1 MNCIFVARELGPLE
15 SLNHGSTCSV
25 SSMALGTYIVC
36 NVYTLFSWAL
46 WVCVLH
52 RKTLFSFYQTTWLTK
67 EGLKLGSLAFSFWAF
82 SDKASH
88 FSLSKA
94 DPLMC
99 IHFKRNEFSCLV
111 QTNTFSKPS
120 FPKVAIWYGRFNCN
134 RKHVIQLR

>member
-1 MNCIFVARELGPLE
+1 MNSIFVARELGPLE

-25 SSMALGTYIVC
+25 SSMALSTYIIC

-46 WVCVLH
+46 CECVSYTDRLSSLFIRQH
-52 RKTLFSFYQTTWLTK
+52 DWQRK
-67 EGLKLGSLAFSFWAF
+67 GLKLRSLAFSFWAF

-99 IHFKRNEFSCLV
+99 IHFKRNEFSCLCR
-111 QTNTFSKPS
+111 QTTTPNLLFQKLPFDMAVLTATGNMWS
-120 FPKVAIWYGRFNCN
+120 N
-134 RKHVIQLR
+134 